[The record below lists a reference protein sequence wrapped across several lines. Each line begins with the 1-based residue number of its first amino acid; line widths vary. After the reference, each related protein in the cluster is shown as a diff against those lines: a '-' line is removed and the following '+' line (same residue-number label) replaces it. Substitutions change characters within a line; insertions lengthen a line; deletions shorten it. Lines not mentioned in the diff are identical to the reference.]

1 MSEEPSLHDATL
13 VSVELLWAQG
23 SCTLGLVVIGVGPSE
38 LAFAGVTSIHLPRK
52 HPWGPSVY
60 VNAFRTIEPGSFE
73 LELQSGDVL
82 CIKAESWSFK
92 EARREP

>member
-1 MSEEPSLHDATL
+1 MPEEPSLHDATL

-23 SCTLGLVVIGVGPSE
+23 RCNLELLVVGAGPSE
-38 LAFAGVTSIHLPRK
+38 LTFVGVTGIHLPRR

-60 VNAFRTIEPGSFE
+60 VNAFRTVEPGSFE

-92 EARREP
+92 QVAG